1 MHLRNRI
8 HYAWVIVAI
17 AATMGFITSSVRFA
31 AAALVPHLGDPTA
44 GFGWSYGAISLAFSL
59 QWIVFGLASPYVGWL
74 GDRYGVRWFLL
85 LGALLF
91 IAGMLLTGI
100 MSNLWQ
106 FYLFFGVVLGVS
118 TTIFTVLTVSGVT
131 LWFRRHLGAA
141 MGVVWSFQG
150 IGVIAFLFLIGA
162 SFNQLGIKWIFWIPG
177 IAGGALLL
185 LLVRFFYNG
194 PADIGLRPLGDLG
207 DEPIQ
212 RPRRDETTK
221 VRAKVFIQQ
230 ARRTV
235 TFWNL
240 IGIHYWG
247 CMGHN
252 IINVLVVAIAVDSGL
267 SLGAAAGVLAAQQSV
282 GVVARGAVP
291 VVAEHW
297 GCRKVWIVGMAL
309 QVFPLLIILFA
320 HDTWAYYLFA
330 VLFGIGQSTEVPTFP
345 IANRQYYGN
354 VPQGSLYGWQSLG
367 SGLGMGLAP
376 GVRRGPVGR
385 NGNLPGAVANVP
397 WIQPDGPF
405 PGLVAALAPREAN
418 SRLGTPPARQSQTCR
433 LGEGATRRRRLL
445 EANPG
450 LDHADISVNPGMNIG
465 QRGAVPHLARGKSL
479 QILPAR

>member
-31 AAALVPHLGDPTA
+31 AAALVPHLSDPTA

-162 SFNQLGIKWIFWIPG
+162 AFNQLGIKWIFWLPG

-212 RPRRDETTK
+212 RPGRDEATK
-221 VRAKVFIQQ
+221 LRAKVFIQQ

-320 HDTWAYYLFA
+320 HDAWAYYLFA

-376 GVRRGPVGR
+376 VCAGVLWDVTGTY
-385 NGNLPGAVANVP
+385 
-397 WIQPDGPF
+397 
-405 PGLVAALAPREAN
+405 LAPLLM
-418 SRLGTPPARQSQTCR
+418 SLGFSLMALFQAWLLPSPHVRQIPDWER
-433 LGEGATRRRRLL
+433 
-445 EANPG
+445 
-450 LDHADISVNPGMNIG
+450 H
-465 QRGAVPHLARGKSL
+465 
-479 QILPAR
+479 LPANLRPAG